1 MSPSVS
7 SPLAPVLSPGRFMAE
22 EVGNFDSLDT
32 NFVIYMTWY
41 LHWCGMPKLPW
52 VGNLWNEFIEA
63 LCSHFLCKLFFP
75 LPCFVIPRR
84 FLEVLL
90 PVICVWFDEFV
101 L

>member
-41 LHWCGMPKLPW
+41 LRWCGMPKLP
-52 VGNLWNEFIEA
+52 
-63 LCSHFLCKLFFP
+63 
-75 LPCFVIPRR
+75 
-84 FLEVLL
+84 
-90 PVICVWFDEFV
+90 
-101 L
+101 